1 MPYQVLPFISQRP
14 VRPGQFGG
22 TPAQAGER
30 TRIIVSAHERLVVT
44 YSEHDHTVYLF
55 CQPGED
61 PVAVLGAGGSLGFPI
76 ARNLARAGLP
86 GELPYTPAVPAGPL
100 GTVAAAGQRARRATG
115 GSPSTRSVRSGS
127 PSPRSRS
134 TSRSAR
140 SRPGAGARGRSSS

>member
-61 PVAVLGAGGSLGFPI
+61 PVAVLGAARLVLHDQSYQELAWCLGM
-76 ARNLARAGLP
+76 
-86 GELPYTPAVPAGPL
+86 VPWQ
-100 GTVAAAGQRARRATG
+100 VEWEATG
-115 GSPSTRSVRSGS
+115 
-127 PSPRSRS
+127 
-134 TSRSAR
+134 
-140 SRPGAGARGRSSS
+140 